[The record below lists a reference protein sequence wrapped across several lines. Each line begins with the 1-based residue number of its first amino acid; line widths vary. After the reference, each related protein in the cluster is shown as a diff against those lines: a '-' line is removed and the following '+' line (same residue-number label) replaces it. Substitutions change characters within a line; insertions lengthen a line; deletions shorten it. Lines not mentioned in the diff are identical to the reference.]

1 MEPGDRIILP
11 SPAAVR
17 AHYKSADL
25 KTAPESTT
33 SDLGNG
39 VTIALRKRTK
49 LGTVGHIRNTY
60 KPGQLIPFS
69 GKCGERQEVCNQVL

>member
-11 SPAAVR
+11 TPAAVS
-17 AHYKSADL
+17 AHYRSADL
-25 KTAPESTT
+25 KTAPESTK
-33 SDLGNG
+33 SDLGHG
-39 VTIALRKRTK
+39 VTVALRKWTK
-49 LGTVGHIRNTY
+49 LGTMEHIRNTH